1 MAKVSNREDALLN
14 AYLSRY
20 KNAQASTVNEGQNK
34 TQTARA
40 KGAALLN
47 ATDKTLPVLKDTYS
61 DTMQNIV
68 QGASLENSLNNDVLN
83 RQMKLAQAKF
93 EQANDLYEQQKKAQ
107 QYAEKQAEKE
117 AAAAAKAAAKAARS
131 GRSSGKSKSKSGSS
145 ADSAESSEDAGAAMD
160 ALFGSAASTGGT
172 AGSTNTAA
180 SSNKK
185 DDEKTDKKTERKE
198 KREAWQKSQRE
209 HHDEVLKAQEQ
220 QREKTVETV
229 KNAGKSVVK
238 AVVGGL
244 TAPARGGNEDD
255 KKSQYQKRQLVDSGR
270 VFTKDGQVNQRY
282 AELEEEDTTR
292 KTAGKSSQRGIGS
305 RIADLAK
312 GTAKQAMGA
321 ALSFLEA
328 PAGGGSQANKA
339 AQYEMRRLTETGQAL
354 NADGSVSD
362 AYQKALDQFENTKND
377 QDVLDEKF
385 VPALGLVKEGNAQ
398 VQRGGEGLNG
408 IGKGAYNIAAM
419 GANMAP
425 GMALGLVNPALGA
438 GYMGLTSAGQKL
450 AEETEKGM
458 GSRDALLRG
467 AASGLISTGTNAV
480 PIGEFA
486 NITKNGSP
494 ILQGAL
500 KEGVENAG
508 QEAADYLLNTAA
520 DYALKDP
527 DANFSLQDMASQI
540 GMGAATG
547 VAFGAL
553 GGVLNRAGNRA
564 GLLNN
569 GQQEEAFL
577 RKDALPEETF
587 AQDATNMEQSTAPQ
601 NVPAAIAQNSAA
613 QERIAQQ
620 AADALPAQTAAE
632 VVQSVPTANATTDMP
647 IAQQTAQSAA
657 APRNA
662 GTAYMPDNTPV
673 NYRWA
678 AVDANDLVAS
688 NDALGS
694 ANPAYPK
701 EYQNR
706 NRDSAASMQQITR
719 MANDLN
725 QERLADSANIG
736 DGSPVVR
743 GDNVVLSGNG
753 RTAAIQTAYRD
764 GKADNYRNYV
774 MSHAAEYG
782 IDPSTLPENP
792 VLVRVADDD
801 TDMLKLARGANE
813 STTASFGAA
822 ENAVNYGQNVTASTA
837 MSRYNPDKTITD
849 PANDSAVAG
858 LLRDIV
864 PESEY
869 NRMVTKDGKVSLDGY
884 KTAKDAM
891 FAAAYGNSDRL
902 QILAEGGDDSSR
914 NITAAMRDSAANAIT
929 LKQMVERGELP
940 QDFDVTYD
948 VSGAADLYAYVKSG
962 TMGKGKTVADYVA
975 GLTQGEDGK
984 YYDGFDEVPYTPMS
998 MYIAEIMEDNRRS
1011 GKQTTEFLDNLY
1023 ASAKEGEGG
1032 ELTLEGM
1039 TDERTRQSIIDDAV
1053 RGFYKTPERSNNGKT
1068 APNVPFAGEG
1078 WANPVGNHSA
1088 NAAKV
1093 AEQVSNTAPLASA
1106 GGADALPMPAR
1117 ADASEAVP
1125 GMDIVENAQNAAG
1138 LNGSEIVHPNTVG
1151 SKEREMPY
1159 QEYTGRGHSVTDI
1172 DRDTLTSENQN
1183 ILGTNAPYT
1192 VQRVSH
1198 AEQQANAQQIRSN
1211 EGLNATIDR
1220 IVKDSTSGNFNDE
1233 TETLAGNT
1241 LRELNK
1247 KLNTLE
1253 PNTAEY
1259 ARTATQARIV
1269 RSKMRE
1275 GLTKTART
1283 LESAKQF
1290 TTPEKAVMNVEGI
1303 LNDARDAAQK
1313 KNPGAFKK
1321 AQTAIENAVEDGRS
1335 EANAQ
1340 LGEIVT
1346 NELTK
1351 IVGAG
1356 KQAVENGSAG
1366 QVGSATPKV
1375 PVLDNPEDVWARAV
1389 ARKTGNYAQD
1399 NLKKADP
1406 DDLFAKEIV
1415 NQLFETAKESP
1426 VAQGARVKNG
1436 YTAQAKLNLAFDAQD
1451 DYAAVWNKAKAIAQ
1465 ANYKNNP
1472 DMTSRLQAFFDNVK
1486 DEGSLYSNK
1495 TVLSAFTENL
1505 KENDD
1510 TFRQLADRAAFGNKS
1525 EISKAAN
1532 RLADAVEVPD
1542 AYRSGFLKT
1551 AESVLANSKQLTGA
1565 QAHADGRAFRAALN
1579 RAGFTVGDIA
1589 DASAFGNDISPVMAA
1604 HEIMETLNPP
1614 AEYRQTVF
1622 DNVYNYI
1629 KNNDGYQKQMEKA
1642 DSRVLRRLVNNVDGG
1657 YTSIANKA
1665 AFGSDA
1671 GMQATVSD
1679 FLDEIN
1685 APTSLRGE
1693 MGERLQK
1700 AITGNTQYQKA
1711 AAGADSRVFN
1721 EAVRHVQEELEFT
1734 FQKLSGESDASKAK
1748 VLDGLKNTI
1757 TDYLGVDDTQAAE
1770 VVQNI
1775 EKMYNSA
1782 LSDGAM
1788 KRLAQIFPD
1797 TGKAVNAPRDQ
1808 FLELLR
1814 SGAYNDEYMGEAVKD
1829 LAATKFG
1836 IQQLSDEQV
1845 ANIKQLAEQM
1855 ETLPKDSK
1863 ARVDIENEIAT
1874 IAAGN
1879 VRGSFWDKWNAMR
1892 YTGMLFNAVTNIKNA
1907 VNNVGQGTLA
1917 LLKDGVNGAVQRVA
1931 KAMGNET
1938 ADVTVGYLNPASKAD
1953 RSLIGRAFADT
1964 ENSRW
1969 RQLTGASENFE
1980 MAKAAKNAGQTFDSR
1995 VMRTIDQMSSA
2006 MLEDADVYGTSG
2018 LLSFAKPFSEKNP
2031 LRKAAEFAQDATK
2044 SMGENGFIG
2053 VAGLKNN
2060 YSRYLASYLKA
2071 HGATDAIF
2079 DATDEASKAM
2089 LEQARDY
2096 AVQQALVNTY
2106 HEANVLTD
2114 FIGSAKKSANKVPI
2128 LGAWV
2133 EGQLP
2138 FVKTPTN
2145 VGIQAWRY
2153 SPGGLL
2159 QGLAQMGY
2167 DAASGKDINKAMDT
2181 FSAGLTGSALAG
2193 LGAYLWSTGHL
2204 VPGMTDEEKA
2214 EADLTGAQENS
2225 LQFTDE
2231 NGKLHSYTINW
2242 LSNWAGPMMVGANL
2256 AKMWDTRNDNSTGV
2270 VDKVLNA
2277 CTSVLD
2283 PVIDNSYLSSLN
2295 NTIDQLGNAQT
2306 GGEKAATLLTS
2317 GFGNYFTQAIP
2328 TLSGQLARTIDPTR
2342 RSTYTGLTGAAKNFA
2357 YFGQKSENKIPVLS
2371 KSNEPYI
2378 DVWGNEEKNFT
2389 PASSDSASD
2398 YAARAAYNFLS
2409 PSYYSESDDDAV
2421 SQYVEGLYKST
2432 GDKNVLPKNSSAR
2445 GYTVS
2450 VQSPDGDSAEQR
2462 LTPQEK
2468 TAYDKTYGQ
2477 TAYDIVDSLRQN
2489 DMFLQLPED
2498 QQSALVQDAYSV
2510 AKTAGGVAAVGDG
2523 VSGAE
2528 SKEYEAYKD
2537 GGVDG
2542 LVGFM
2547 LMKNA
2552 TDLVRDEKRETS
2564 GNDNTDLNT
2573 VETWNTLYSQFGEDA
2588 VDNFVNS
2595 TKEDST
2601 VRNISDL
2608 AGDKAVTAYM
2618 QAYSA
2623 VAKTLDDD
2631 QTPDKFTV
2639 GYGMQ
2644 KYGLS
2649 GDDFARA
2656 YLAAY
2661 YKKDKNGKYPEKGGS
2676 YADKAGAEI
2685 YQSYGAD
2692 ALQDWVNYRATIP
2705 DTNGNGK
2712 VDKDEAV
2719 ARLNEMDL
2727 TNELRRAYL
2736 TKTNKQWKNPY

>member
-1 MAKVSNREDALLN
+1 MAKINNREDALLQ
-14 AYLSRY
+14 AYLGRY
-20 KNAQASTVNEGQNK
+20 KTAQGSTVTGGQQAA
-34 TQTARA
+34 QTAQKQGSA
-40 KGAALLN
+40 ILN
-47 ATDKTLPVLKDTYS
+47 ATDKTLPSLGNPYESALK
-61 DTMQNIV
+61 NIV
-68 QGASLENSLNNDVLN
+68 SGSATENSLNLNFLN
-83 RQMKLAQAKF
+83 RQVKLA
-93 EQANDLYEQQKKAQ
+93 KAQ
-107 QYAEKQAEKE
+107 YDAAQDYAKQMEKAQSY
-117 AAAAAKAAAKAARS
+117 AAKAAKRS
-131 GRSSGKSKSKSGSS
+131 NGKGNTAGQSNSTDLS
-145 ADSAESSEDAGAAMD
+145 DA
-160 ALFGSAASTGGT
+160 AASALNGLNSS
-172 AGSTNTAA
+172 STNANSTKP
-180 SSNKK
+180 SSNNTTNNQKK
-185 DDEKTDKKTERKE
+185 P
-198 KREAWQKSQRE
+198 S
-209 HHDEVLKAQEQ
+209 AQEQ
-220 QREKTVETV
+220 YLADKASGKRKAVTGNSYAERVSAAQPAQSRAVTKGGKVIGSSYVAAGSAPSASERTAAKDKRNDYKSQQEDIATALKKLQSDADYRAELAAPGRKLTSAEVAAVNQYEKST
-229 KNAGKSVVK
+229 KNTGFSGLKRVFDLAKNSDNLSKEEYAKESAELNAELNQNSALRGKAQLNGAGQSAQAFTAGLYDSVPFLSKASDAMASAANATGLGAELPMLSKTLEDTKTYDPLAATAGTMVGKGMQYNLFNTAMAGTPLAQAMGKAGNAIVGQAQKIPVLGGMLGAGAGDALGRILTDTTADLALDTLPSLVSDVSEGKSAGEVAGNTAKNIAGNVAMNALPEIGGAAFNWLNGAQEK
-238 AVVGGL
+238 EAEQLRRAVLQRQQEIGDEAKRALQNSDSLSIDAAADTGYNGVNSFRGVTNEAVQGRSQYDGTGSEGIL
-244 TAPARGGNEDD
+244 RGGNSE
-255 KKSQYQKRQLVDSGR
+255 
-270 VFTKDGQVNQRY
+270 
-282 AELEEEDTTR
+282 TT
-292 KTAGKSSQRGIGS
+292 Q
-305 RIADLAK
+305 
-312 GTAKQAMGA
+312 
-321 ALSFLEA
+321 
-328 PAGGGSQANKA
+328 P
-339 AQYEMRRLTETGQAL
+339 ETG
-354 NADGSVSD
+354 
-362 AYQKALDQFENTKND
+362 
-377 QDVLDEKF
+377 
-385 VPALGLVKEGNAQ
+385 
-398 VQRGGEGLNG
+398 
-408 IGKGAYNIAAM
+408 
-419 GANMAP
+419 
-425 GMALGLVNPALGA
+425 
-438 GYMGLTSAGQKL
+438 L
-450 AEETEKGM
+450 AV
-458 GSRDALLRG
+458 G
-467 AASGLISTGTNAV
+467 AASGEYL
-480 PIGEFA
+480 PA
-486 NITKNGSP
+486 NRV
-494 ILQGAL
+494 LVA
-500 KEGVENAG
+500 EH
-508 QEAADYLLNTAA
+508 LNQRPSVYDDSA
-520 DYALKDP
+520 
-527 DANFSLQDMASQI
+527 
-540 GMGAATG
+540 
-547 VAFGAL
+547 
-553 GGVLNRAGNRA
+553 R
-564 GLLNN
+564 
-569 GQQEEAFL
+569 
-577 RKDALPEETF
+577 
-587 AQDATNMEQSTAPQ
+587 
-601 NVPAAIAQNSAA
+601 AIAEQ
-613 QERIAQQ
+613 
-620 AADALPAQTAAE
+620 
-632 VVQSVPTANATTDMP
+632 
-647 IAQQTAQSAA
+647 
-657 APRNA
+657 
-662 GTAYMPDNTPV
+662 
-673 NYRWA
+673 
-678 AVDANDLVAS
+678 
-688 NDALGS
+688 
-694 ANPAYPK
+694 
-701 EYQNR
+701 
-706 NRDSAASMQQITR
+706 
-719 MANDLN
+719 
-725 QERLADSANIG
+725 
-736 DGSPVVR
+736 
-743 GDNVVLSGNG
+743 
-753 RTAAIQTAYRD
+753 
-764 GKADNYRNYV
+764 
-774 MSHAAEYG
+774 
-782 IDPSTLPENP
+782 
-792 VLVRVADDD
+792 
-801 TDMLKLARGANE
+801 
-813 STTASFGAA
+813 AA
-822 ENAVNYGQNVTASTA
+822 ENSANLPIDSNVQKGYNGVINDGGAQNGTEINVGRSVEGTE
-837 MSRYNPDKTITD
+837 PGG
-849 PANDSAVAG
+849 AG
-858 LLRDIV
+858 
-864 PESEY
+864 
-869 NRMVTKDGKVSLDGY
+869 
-884 KTAKDAM
+884 
-891 FAAAYGNSDRL
+891 
-902 QILAEGGDDSSR
+902 
-914 NITAAMRDSAANAIT
+914 
-929 LKQMVERGELP
+929 
-940 QDFDVTYD
+940 
-948 VSGAADLYAYVKSG
+948 SGAADVQGTGRNANGNQGVFRQPVIDDVQRQAIESTGASWGTMQDMSNDPETFVKS
-962 TMGKGKTVADYVA
+962 
-975 GLTQGEDGK
+975 L
-984 YYDGFDEVPYTPMS
+984 
-998 MYIAEIMEDNRRS
+998 
-1011 GKQTTEFLDNLY
+1011 
-1023 ASAKEGEGG
+1023 
-1032 ELTLEGM
+1032 
-1039 TDERTRQSIIDDAV
+1039 DDAIANNKHGLMVSPKAVEDLQQPGTKVFMTEDRRAGAIVTADGDIEAVHKNPDSRARRASTQLMITAIENGGNKLDCYGADLV
-1053 RGFYKTPERSNNGKT
+1053 RNYNFYGFE
-1068 APNVPFAGEG
+1068 
-1078 WANPVGNHSA
+1078 PV
-1088 NAAKV
+1088 AKV
-1093 AEQVSNTAPLASA
+1093 KWNPDYAPDGWTYGAKDVYVMKLQDGVDTNTVLQRFGKAEAD
-1106 GGADALPMPAR
+1106 GGFHIYNQAELDALPTMEYDEALAYRDSLLKTPSAMTEGVSVMPDTAKG
-1117 ADASEAVP
+1117 A
-1125 GMDIVENAQNAAG
+1125 AQSLP
-1138 LNGSEIVHPNTVG
+1138 LNGSESVHPNTVG

-1159 QEYTGRGHSVTDI
+1159 QEYVGRGHSVADI
-1172 DRDTLTSENQN
+1172 DRNTLTPENQN
-1183 ILGTNAPYT
+1183 ILGTNEPYT

-1211 EGLNATIDR
+1211 EGLSATIDR

-1241 LRELNK
+1241 LRELNE

-1253 PNTAEY
+1253 TNTAEY

-1321 AQTAIENAVEDGRS
+1321 AQTAIENAVEDGRN

-1346 NELTK
+1346 NELSK
-1351 IVGAG
+1351 IVETGKQIAGNGNAG
-1356 KQAVENGSAG
+1356 KAARAAKEL
-1366 QVGSATPKV
+1366 

-1451 DYAAVWNKAKAIAQ
+1451 DYAAVWNKARAIAQ
-1465 ANYKNNP
+1465 KNYKNNP
-1472 DMTSRLQAFFDNVK
+1472 DMTSRLQSFFDNVK

-1495 TVLSAFTENL
+1495 TVLTAFTENL

-1542 AYRSGFLKT
+1542 AYRSSFLKT

-1614 AEYRQTVF
+1614 TEYRQTVF

-1629 KNNDGYQKQMEKA
+1629 KNNDGYQKQTEKA

-1679 FLDEIN
+1679 FLDAIN
-1685 APTSLRGE
+1685 APTSLRSE

-1700 AITGNTQYQKA
+1700 AITGNAQYQKA

-1748 VLDGLKNTI
+1748 VLDGLKDTI
-1757 TDYLGVDDTQAAE
+1757 TDYLGVDDTQAAD

-1797 TGKAVNAPRDQ
+1797 TGKAANAPRDQ

-1863 ARVDIENEIAT
+1863 TRVDIENEIAS
-1874 IAAGN
+1874 IASGN

-1969 RQLTGASENFE
+1969 RQLTGASEHFE
-1980 MAKAAKNAGQTFDSR
+1980 MAKAARNAGQTFDTR

-2018 LLSFAKPFSEKNP
+2018 LLSFAKPLSEKNP

-2114 FIGSAKKSANKVPI
+2114 FIGSAKKSANKVPL

-2159 QGLAQMGY
+2159 QGIAQIGY
-2167 DAASGKDINKAMDT
+2167 DAAKGKDINKAMDT
-2181 FSAGLTGSALAG
+2181 FSAGLTGSAIAG

-2277 CTSVLD
+2277 CVSVLD
-2283 PVIDNSYLSSLN
+2283 PVIDSSYLTGLN

-2389 PASSDSASD
+2389 PASGESASD
-2398 YAARAAYNFLS
+2398 YAARSAYNFLS
-2409 PSYYSESDDDAV
+2409 PGYYSESDDDAV

-2450 VQSPDGDSAEQR
+2450 VQSPDGGDSMDHR

-2468 TAYDKTYGQ
+2468 AVYDKTYGQ

-2489 DMFLQLPED
+2489 SMFLRLPED
-2498 QQSALVQDAYSV
+2498 QQSEIVQDAYSV
-2510 AKTAGGVAAVGDG
+2510 AKTVGGVAAVGDG
-2523 VSGAE
+2523 VSGTN
-2528 SKEYEAYKD
+2528 SKAYQAYEQGGIPMLENYLLADNAIKD
-2537 GGVDG
+2537 ADATKKADVAKELLNSG
-2542 LVGFM
+2542 LDSEGIYNSYILKYPKDQKAPAV
-2547 LMKNA
+2547 
-2552 TDLVRDEKRETS
+2552 
-2564 GNDNTDLNT
+2564 
-2573 VETWNTLYSQFGEDA
+2573 YSQ
-2588 VDNFVNS
+2588 
-2595 TKEDST
+2595 
-2601 VRNISDL
+2601 
-2608 AGDKAVTAYM
+2608 
-2618 QAYSA
+2618 
-2623 VAKTLDDD
+2623 
-2631 QTPDKFTV
+2631 
-2639 GYGMQ
+2639 
-2644 KYGLS
+2644 
-2649 GDDFARA
+2649 
-2656 YLAAY
+2656 
-2661 YKKDKNGKYPEKGGS
+2661 
-2676 YADKAGAEI
+2676 
-2685 YQSYGAD
+2685 YGAD
-2692 ALQDWVNYRATIP
+2692 GARNWLRYQAAADI
-2705 DTNGNGK
+2705 DGNGRISQ
-2712 VDKDEAV
+2712 DEARAV
-2719 ARLNEMDL
+2719 LDAMNLTDAQRSYYYLL
-2727 TNELRRAYL
+2727 TNSGWSA
-2736 TKTNKQWKNPY
+2736 KNNPYGGA